1 MLALGT
7 APITALVLAL
17 TADSAPITRAPHQ
30 GANEPRGREPGPD
43 VAFRTAVRGLCEQ
56 LHLTELTADSLQP
69 LVADPA
75 IRGAQAAALAAIVRV
90 SQVGDAHDA
99 ISCERLAAGQAA
111 NEQQLAN
118 LFHQD
123 LLALQH
129 ANRAVFATGHPDFSK
144 LQQGHSG
151 DCYFFSVTG
160 WMALNRPE
168 VVRAAVQSGAGS
180 TYEVRVPGSPPTAIT
195 APTDAELCFTSGD
208 TLSDGIWVPILMKA
222 WGEHLVANPNTN
234 HNPSGGSDPVVAA
247 SHGGSEGAAIRWWT
261 GHNVHA
267 YSLLHTSMAEFRQAL
282 VNATTNHLA
291 ATLGTSA
298 APPVNLPKHHIQALL
313 GFDSERNMLRI
324 WNPWGDNFTPHG
336 EPGPQNGYPRQHG
349 VFEIP
354 LDVAHRGFSSLVV
367 EVSDGAG
374 AP

>member
-1 MLALGT
+1 MTPPGVTSIVVLLLTLTANG
-7 APITALVLAL
+7 APIT
-17 TADSAPITRAPHQ
+17 PAPHQ
-30 GANEPRGREPGPD
+30 GASEPRGREPGPE

-75 IRGAQAAALAAIVRV
+75 IRGAHAAALATIVRAT
-90 SQVGDAHDA
+90 QDGDAQDA
-99 ISCERLAAGQAA
+99 ISCERLAAGQVA
-111 NEQQLAN
+111 NEQKLAG
-118 LFHQD
+118 LFHGHM
-123 LLALQH
+123 LALQH
-129 ANRAVFATGHPDFSK
+129 TNRQVFATGHPDFSK

-168 VVRAAVQSGAGS
+168 VVLAAIQSGADS
-180 TYEVRVPGSPPTAIT
+180 KFEVRVPGNQPTVVPT
-195 APTDAELCFTSGD
+195 PTDAELCFTSGD
-208 TLSDGIWVPILMKA
+208 TTTDGIWMPILLKA
-222 WGEHLVANPNTN
+222 WGENLVASPAAKGNP
-234 HNPSGGSDPVVAA
+234 PVVSDPVVAV
-247 SHGGSEGAAIRWWT
+247 SHGGSESAPIRWWT
-261 GHNVHA
+261 GHDVHW
-267 YSLLHTSMAEFRQAL
+267 YELPHTSLAEFRQAL

-291 ATLGTSA
+291 ATLGTSEK
-298 APPVNLPKHHIQALL
+298 PPISLPSGHIQALL

-336 EPGPQNGYPRQHG
+336 EPGPQNGYPRRHG